1 MTTVLRPMS
10 TSELLDRTFFLYR
23 KHFVLFVGIV
33 AVPYLITL
41 AFQLV
46 SLSLH
51 ARRSAAA
58 GSLWTLIWICVYL
71 TTLAAAQAGT
81 VVAVSDVHL
90 ERPVTIQSALA
101 SIKGRLLKITFIM
114 LAVWVGVGVGLVLL
128 IVPGIIFALMWSLA
142 IPVAVL
148 EGQGLRGATS
158 RSAALTKGDRGRIF
172 VISCLFVL
180 LVYIVTVIVQTP
192 ILMALGISRISHA
205 ANPRMIPAWY
215 GLLSAV
221 GTFVSN
227 SLVAPLFTIALAL
240 IYYDERVRKEGFD
253 LEFMIS
259 SLESPQPPRQGAD
272 AH

>member
-46 SLSLH
+46 SLSVH
-51 ARRSAAA
+51 PRRLGPA
-58 GSLWTLIWICVYL
+58 GSLWTLIWVCVYL

-101 SIKGRLLKITFIM
+101 SIKGRLLKITLIM
-114 LAVWVGVGVGLVLL
+114 LAVWVGVGAGLALL
-128 IVPGIIFALMWSLA
+128 VVPGIIFALMWSLS

-158 RSAALTKGDRGRIF
+158 RSAALTKGNRGRIF
-172 VISCLFVL
+172 VIGVLFVL
-180 LVYIVTVIVQTP
+180 LVYIVTLIVQVP
-192 ILMALGISRISHA
+192 ILMAVGISHH
-205 ANPRMIPAWY
+205 ANPRAIPTWY
-215 GLLSAV
+215 GVLSAV
-221 GTFVSN
+221 GSFVSN
-227 SLVAPLFTIALAL
+227 SLVAPLFTIALSL

-253 LEFMIS
+253 LEFMIA
-259 SLESPQPPRQGAD
+259 SLESPQPKQQGAD